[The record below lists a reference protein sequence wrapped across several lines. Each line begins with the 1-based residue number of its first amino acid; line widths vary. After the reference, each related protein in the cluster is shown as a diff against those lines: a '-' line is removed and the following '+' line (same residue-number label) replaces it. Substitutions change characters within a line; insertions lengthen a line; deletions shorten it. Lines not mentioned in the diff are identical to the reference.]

1 MYKNPQ
7 FINDRRD
14 KNLFTVLTSLCFTKV
29 VGQWANNRTASVI
42 AGKFSTT
49 NRNRSFSNPNQI
61 PVDKTVEIYREWPRC
76 FASSYRID
84 ASIHRG
90 WRSLVNS
97 RLDESRET
105 TMEIC
110 VADNTDRC
118 CSYKLCKCNRSKWL
132 STQGCLRIRV
142 VRSHTCFGVA

>member
-7 FINDRRD
+7 STNDRRD

-42 AGKFSTT
+42 AEKFSTT
-49 NRNRSFSNPNQI
+49 NRNRSSSNPNQI

-84 ASIHRG
+84 ASIHTG

-142 VRSHTCFGVA
+142 VKSHTCFGVA